1 MTKYVYQ
8 FNEGNKDMKDLLG
21 GKGANLAEMTNIGL
35 PVPQGF
41 TVTTQA
47 CDRFYEVGEKIDE
60 DLKKEILDN
69 LTKLEERTGKGLK
82 NEENPLLL
90 SVRSGAPVSMP
101 GMMDTVLNIG
111 LNDETV
117 EVFAKAINNERTAYD
132 SYRRLIQMFGDVV
145 MGVSMDKFE
154 GILEEIKAEK
164 GCESDLDLSTE
175 DLKEVVKEYQKL
187 YEREIG
193 KPFPQ
198 DPEEQLLLSI
208 SAVFQSW
215 HNDRAITYRNINN
228 IAHDMG
234 TAVNVQTMVFGNMG
248 EDSATGVMFTRN
260 PATGENHMYG
270 EFLIN
275 AQGEDVVAG
284 IRTPQNIDELKDA
297 FPEDYEELL
306 NIAKKLE
313 DHYKD
318 MQDVEFT
325 IEKGKLYMLQTRSG
339 KRTAMSAVNVAVE
352 MVEEGLIDKET
363 AVTRVEPLSVKQLL
377 HPTFDEK
384 EIEKAVVITEGLAA
398 SPGAASGKVY
408 FTSDDVVEAVE
419 RGEKAI
425 LVRSET
431 SPEDINGMFKAEGFL
446 TAKGGMTSHA
456 AVVARQMGKSCV
468 SGCSDLNVDEKG
480 KVFIVDGKEYKEGDY
495 ISLDGS
501 TGKVYEGNVATK
513 DADLTGNFRQVLDWA
528 DEFRRL
534 EVWTNADKAEDL
546 LKALDFG
553 AQGIGLCRTEHM
565 FFGEDRVNHVRRLVL
580 EKDQE
585 KVQEVLDILFEFQ
598 KDDFYKLFE
607 HMDNKTITIRLLDL
621 PLHEFLPTND
631 KDIELLA
638 ERMGMTFE
646 EVKHTVASL
655 KEFNPMLGHRG
666 CRSGM
671 TSPEI
676 YEMQTRAIITAA
688 IEVEKNLNI
697 KTLPQIMV
705 PLVGIEE
712 EIKILRE
719 LIVKTADE
727 IIEREG
733 SSLKYEVGTMI
744 EIPRAALL
752 ADDIAKHADFFS
764 FGTNDLTQMG
774 FGFSRDDA
782 DVYLKKYIE
791 LGVLG
796 VSPFESIDTK
806 GIGKLMN
813 MAVELGRSEK
823 PELHIGIC
831 GEHGGDPAS
840 IAFCDEIGLDY
851 VSCSPFLVP
860 VARLAAAQAA
870 ILNK

>member
-164 GCESDLDLSTE
+164 GCESDLDLSIE

-688 IEVEKNLNI
+688 IEVEKDLNI

>member
-164 GCESDLDLSTE
+164 GCESDLDLSIE

>member
-688 IEVEKNLNI
+688 IEVEKDLNI